1 MMLIQ
6 VIHVF
11 DTAVLS
17 SKGSV
22 DISHDHTAE
31 FVKETPD
38 PVRVEETDDKVCVVY
53 HNIIAENFQ
62 RVHFLHIQ
70 LIGHASVRIKPIK

>member
-1 MMLIQ
+1 MIHFYDDAHI
-6 VIHVF
+6 IHVF

-53 HNIIAENFQ
+53 RIAEDFIF
-62 RVHFLHIQ
+62 HMY
-70 LIGHASVRIKPIK
+70 S